1 MDGVVERK
9 ARGSH
14 LTLTGKKE
22 IDHRHKQKIEKAY
35 VLQRMMQSEKQ
46 TKVNQNEKVQEV

>member
-9 ARGSH
+9 ARASH

-46 TKVNQNEKVQEV
+46 TKVNQNE